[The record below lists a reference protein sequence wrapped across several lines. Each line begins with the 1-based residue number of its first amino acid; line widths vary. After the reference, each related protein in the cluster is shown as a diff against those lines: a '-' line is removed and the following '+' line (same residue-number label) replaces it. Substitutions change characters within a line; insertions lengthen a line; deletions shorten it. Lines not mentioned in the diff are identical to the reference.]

1 MVIRSKVAA
10 VGASLI
16 LAVAGAAV
24 ATPAQ
29 ASNSIY
35 LTICLSS
42 ASTPDNHP
50 ITIYSGDYG
59 SQKYYDTKKTV
70 YIGQCKDIYD
80 YDGFARVNIPWN
92 DRYWIGQEGEGYGPC
107 HNGPNYDSNPPSIGA
122 NGQYV
127 KYKLSDSNAL
137 C

>member
-1 MVIRSKVAA
+1 MKTRIISALIA
-10 VGASLI
+10 VVTGLGLWGIAPT
-16 LAVAGAAV
+16 AR
-24 ATPAQ
+24 
-29 ASNSIY
+29 ASNALY

-50 ITIYSGDYG
+50 ITIYNGDYG
-59 SQKYYDTKKTV
+59 SQTYYDTKKTV

-80 YDGFARVNIPWN
+80 YDGSARVNIPWN

-127 KYKLSDSNAL
+127 KYKLSDNNAL